1 MMRKITLPDEID
13 IKDLKNNKYQ
23 VVIEPFYP
31 GFGVTVGNSLRRVL
45 LSSLEGAAV
54 TAFKIEGAQHEFDSV
69 DGVKEDLVEIML
81 NLKQLRLRSFSEEP
95 VKLNIDVKGEKVV
108 TAADIKKNSEV
119 EIINTGLLIAT
130 LTEKSAKLNM
140 ELTVEQGR
148 GYVPVEQRD
157 EQEKLEIG
165 NVAIDAS
172 FSPVL
177 NVGYKIDH
185 VRVGEMTN
193 YEKLTMEITTD
204 GTIDAETAISLAA
217 KIMKDHFAVFVQ
229 EAKEEKKVSTTKTKK
244 TSKTSSQTK
253 AEGKKTTK
261 TKEKDSDK

>member
-1 MMRKITLPDEID
+1 MRQITLPEKIS
-13 IKDLKNNKYQ
+13 IKDLKDNKYQ

-81 NLKQLRLRSFSEEP
+81 NLKQLRLRCFSDEP
-95 VKLNIDVKGEKVV
+95 VRLNIEVKGEKTV
-108 TAADIKKNSEV
+108 TAGDIKKNSEV
-119 EIINTGLLIAT
+119 EIINTDLVIAT
-130 LTEKSAKLNM
+130 LTEKSAKFNV
-140 ELTVEQGR
+140 ELIVEQGR

-157 EQEKLEIG
+157 EKEKLEIG

-177 NVGYKIDH
+177 NVGFKIEP

-193 YEKLTMEITTD
+193 YEKLTMDITTD
-204 GTIDAETAISLAA
+204 GTVDAATAISQAA
-217 KIMKDHFAVFVQ
+217 AVMEDHFAIFVSNDKEEEP
-229 EAKEEKKVSTTKTKK
+229 EAKAKK
-244 TSKTSSQTK
+244 TT
-253 AEGKKTTK
+253 KKTTK
-261 TKEKDSDK
+261 TKEKKEKEEDK